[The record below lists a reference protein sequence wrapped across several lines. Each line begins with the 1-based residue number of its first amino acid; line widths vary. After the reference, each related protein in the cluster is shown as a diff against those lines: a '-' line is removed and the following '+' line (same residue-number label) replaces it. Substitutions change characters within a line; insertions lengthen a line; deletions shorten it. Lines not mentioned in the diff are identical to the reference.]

1 VECQVK
7 PLCLVLFVCR
17 SYETKPDFAGP
28 PWDVFLA
35 KTCVST
41 SNGALEDRTV
51 QLPVPVTLLLRG
63 LRCSFIQ
70 VLDVSIILYD
80 NTRNSQES
88 SVRSPDSDYGCVC
101 LIEVLY
107 RLYYTTVLYHPIL
120 NYVFY
125 CIIGFPFR
133 VKGL

>member
-1 VECQVK
+1 VVK
-7 PLCLVLFVCR
+7 VPVDLLTDKR
-17 SYETKPDFAGP
+17 
-28 PWDVFLA
+28 
-35 KTCVST
+35 T
-41 SNGALEDRTV
+41 SNMEEFS
-51 QLPVPVTLLLRG
+51 LRG
-63 LRCSFIQ
+63 LVARG
-70 VLDVSIILYD
+70 
-80 NTRNSQES
+80 
-88 SVRSPDSDYGCVC
+88 YGCVC